1 MRKGSVKM
9 LIRNLREMEESKQF
23 TTQNVVRSA
32 KCHSCKHASTSF
44 KIAGKTHHQCNHPKH
59 EEGFKSGE
67 LSPWDTL
74 QEWYNSCES
83 HDFK

>member
-1 MRKGSVKM
+1 MK
-9 LIRNLREMEESKQF
+9 NETSKTEQPC
-23 TTQNVVRSA
+23 TIQNVVRSA
-32 KCHSCKHASTSF
+32 KCHNCKHSSTGF
-44 KIAGKTHHQCNHPKH
+44 KIAGNTHHQCNHPKH

-83 HDFK
+83 HEFK

>member
-1 MRKGSVKM
+1 MNDNKETETKPCT
-9 LIRNLREMEESKQF
+9 I
-23 TTQNVVRSA
+23 QNVVRSA
-32 KCHSCKHASTSF
+32 KCHNCKHSSTGF
-44 KIAGKTHHQCNHPKH
+44 KIAGNTHHQCNHPKH

-83 HDFK
+83 HEFK